1 MARLGLRPWGAGAGC
16 GACPA
21 RARDWTDQRD
31 LPTRWPPTHSASP
44 RGSSP
49 RSRGR
54 RASGERGGR
63 RGRRAAPPSRSADE
77 WGVTRALVADD
88 PVLDELGVPDGPGRA
103 TAARCCAGPRA
114 AAAAGAS
121 CSGWRARELTLGVTV
136 PALGVAERGTLV
148 LETGPGH
155 GRSIDVVSM
164 YHLAVLPGVAAAGAP
179 WPRRLVETYA
189 GPGAPPSAVSL
200 VSAPSRT
207 SDIEKISTLGA
218 HGAKGLH
225 LLIVEDR

>member
-1 MARLGLRPWGAGAGC
+1 MAADIAPLAEGIIAAL
-16 GACPA
+16 
-21 RARDWTDQRD
+21 
-31 LPTRWPPTHSASP
+31 TR
-44 RGSSP
+44 
-49 RSRGR
+49 R
-54 RASGERGGR
+54 RASGVVVSAAGAA
-63 RGRRAAPPSRSADE
+63 RAAVEKADE
-77 WGVTRALVADD
+77 WGVDRALVAAD
-88 PVLDELGVPDGPGRA
+88 PVLEELGVSDALGEDGREVLRWPEGR
-103 TAARCCAGPRA
+103 GH
-114 AAAAGAS
+114 
-121 CSGWRARELTLGVTV
+121 GWRELLGLEGPELTLGVTV

-164 YHLAVLPGVAAAGAP
+164 YHLAVLPASRLRATLAEA
-179 WPRRLVETYA
+179 LVETY
-189 GPGAPPSAVSL
+189 GRPGRPPSAVSL

>member
-1 MARLGLRPWGAGAGC
+1 VAAEIAPLAEGIIAALAR
-16 GACPA
+16 
-21 RARDWTDQRD
+21 
-31 LPTRWPPTHSASP
+31 
-44 RGSSP
+44 
-49 RSRGR
+49 R
-54 RASGERGGR
+54 RASGVVVDAAGAA
-63 RGRRAAPPSRSADE
+63 RAAVEKADE
-77 WGVTRALVADD
+77 WGILRALVAAD
-88 PVLDELGVPDGPGRA
+88 PVLEELGVSDALGEDGREVLRWPEGR
-103 TAARCCAGPRA
+103 GH
-114 AAAAGAS
+114 
-121 CSGWRARELTLGVTV
+121 GWRELLGLEGPELTLGVTV

-164 YHLAVLPGVAAAGAP
+164 YHLAVLPASRLRATLAEA
-179 WPRRLVETYA
+179 LVETY
-189 GPGAPPSAVSL
+189 GRPGRPPSAVSL